1 MSTFSQIHTF
11 LTAYFGAMLSRFLAL
26 FSRGPTTTME
36 HDVEAAMSVDGPFSP
51 DVECDTS
58 DSVGLESFDIST
70 TASDGFAFS
79 FPEVESTPSNTDGPE
94 LLTAAVAV
102 DLEVLPTLPS
112 IFKFPA
118 VRPPVHPPA
127 KFPHRQD
134 FGQPSGLYYDRR
146 FPLGNVTNT
155 LRNDMN
161 PPMKLQTEVLPLPRK
176 PKAKSSK
183 HVRTRKDVNW
193 SLPTGVP
200 RGRRSRSKSAHRL
213 RSPAIPMD
221 QIVDCAPQEL
231 STIAEDVTFVDSESI
246 LIDDAPPTPGSSEW
260 NSSKITV
267 FAQVHSWSDQVN
279 VSQRHSLPP
288 LPSPVSVAASS
299 SPNRNSAPPVLAA
312 LSKSEHLHLDT
323 QRFDLQDLLATLVQ
337 DATDTIAVLDDD
349 QVKPLYAESESES
362 GKGARTEP
370 NLISSISASRSMAAL
385 ASASSRSL
393 ADLLDSFDDLMACPR
408 WRRVLSRS
416 DGIARGDSVV

>member
-36 HDVEAAMSVDGPFSP
+36 HDVEAAMSVDGPLSP
-51 DVECDTS
+51 DVESDTS
-58 DSVGLESFDIST
+58 DSGGLESFDIST

-79 FPEVESTPSNTDGPE
+79 SSEVESTPSSTDGPE
-94 LLTAAVAV
+94 LFSAAVAV

-127 KFPHRQD
+127 KVPHRQD

-200 RGRRSRSKSAHRL
+200 RGRRSRSKGARRL

-221 QIVDCAPQEL
+221 QILDCAPQEL
-231 STIAEDVTFVDSESI
+231 STIAEDVTFVD
-246 LIDDAPPTPGSSEW
+246 DAPSTPDPSEW
-260 NSSKITV
+260 ESSKTTV

-288 LPSPVSVAASS
+288 PPSSLPVASSS

-312 LSKSEHLHLDT
+312 SSKSEHLQLDSQHL
-323 QRFDLQDLLATLVQ
+323 DLQDLLATLVQ
-337 DATDTIAVLDDD
+337 DATDTIAVLDED
-349 QVKPLYAESESES
+349 QVKPQYTAGES
-362 GKGARTEP
+362 GTKGTRAEP
-370 NLISSISASRSMAAL
+370 KLISSISASRSMAAL